1 MISRTYIVSYYA
13 ERNDECVDREIEI
26 EAQSIA
32 EAIEKMKYQVKVF
45 SRVFRV
51 EEKSIG
57 IQQIP
62 TDFERLNFPGLNGFP
77 KVKEIVHRE
86 DFKTNPKEPD
96 YDKPLSNLEKKY

>member
-32 EAIEKMKYQVKVF
+32 EAVEKVKYLVLVY

-57 IQQIP
+57 LQQSP
-62 TDFERLNFPGLNGFP
+62 TVFWEIKFSRIRWISKSKRLF
-77 KVKEIVHRE
+77 
-86 DFKTNPKEPD
+86 
-96 YDKPLSNLEKKY
+96 LEKILKQILKNLITINH